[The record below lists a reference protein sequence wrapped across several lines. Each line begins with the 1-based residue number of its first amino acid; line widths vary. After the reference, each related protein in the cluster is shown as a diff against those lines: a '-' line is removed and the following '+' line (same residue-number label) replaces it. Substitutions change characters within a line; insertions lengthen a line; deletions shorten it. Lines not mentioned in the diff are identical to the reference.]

1 MIMGTQQ
8 WPDSDPPN
16 LYATEK
22 QKTEEELRR
31 EKLLRVGKHTHT
43 ATSIKTLPSD
53 IRYWALTQ
61 ESMRYD
67 SGYGTERGYDCT
79 MEYLSVTWFDDEEA
93 LEAWVLRAV
102 EDKKAYKVFRA
113 EPVSTEVKAVFSI
126 KN

>member
-8 WPDSDPPN
+8 WPDSDPPI
-16 LYATEK
+16 LYVTEK

-31 EKLLRVGKHTHT
+31 EKLLRVGKHTH
-43 ATSIKTLPSD
+43 SINNISTLPTD
-53 IRYWALTQ
+53 IRYWALMQ
-61 ESMRYD
+61 ESMRYG
-67 SGYGTERGYDCT
+67 SGYAERGEYDST

-102 EDKKAYKVFRA
+102 EDKKTYKVFRA